1 MNNSYFQYLE
11 TSKLLFKYREAI
23 ELLQEELENNGGE
36 LTNEIENKFKGIED
50 DGEQLAWEI
59 LQLQDAID
67 SEIKTNKER
76 IERIEKLNV
85 SLGKQDEYLN
95 SLLSILIKE
104 NGKLN
109 NSANFAL
116 KLGERNLTLQK
127 KISYDVGD
135 NFSNPD
141 FIRYSVKGKITEG
154 NAKRIETFL
163 HQKGE
168 DGILEKQV
176 LKRELASHIKET
188 GILPDDVEQIVKT
201 FVSKR

>member
-1 MNNSYFQYLE
+1 MKNSYFQYLS
-11 TSKLLFKYREAI
+11 TSQLILKYREAI

-36 LTNEIENKFKGIED
+36 ITSEIENKFKEIEE
-50 DGEQLAWEI
+50 DGETLAWEI
-59 LQLQDAID
+59 LQLQDGIEND
-67 SEIKTNKER
+67 IKTNKER
-76 IERIEKLNV
+76 IKKLERLNV
-85 SLGKQDEYLN
+85 SLGKQDGYLD

-135 NFSNPD
+135 NFSD
-141 FIRYSVKGKITEG
+141 STFIRYSVKGKITEE

>member
-36 LTNEIENKFKGIED
+36 LTNEIEESFKQIEE
-50 DGEQLAWEI
+50 DGELLAWEI

-76 IERIEKLNV
+76 IERIEKLNI
-85 SLGKQDEYLN
+85 SLGKQDGYLD

-135 NFSNPD
+135 NFSD
-141 FIRYSVKGKITEG
+141 STFIRYSVKGKITEE

-168 DGILEKQV
+168 EGVLEKQI

-188 GILPDDVEQIVKT
+188 GILPDDVEQVTKQFI
-201 FVSKR
+201 SKR

>member
-36 LTNEIENKFKGIED
+36 LTKEIENSFKQIEE

-59 LQLQDAID
+59 LQLQDGIEND
-67 SEIKTNKER
+67 IKTNKER
-76 IERIEKLNV
+76 IKKLERLND
-85 SLGKQDEYLN
+85 SLEKQDEYLDK
-95 SLLSILIKE
+95 LLSILIKE

-127 KISYDVGD
+127 KISYNVGE
-135 NFSNPD
+135 NFNNPD
-141 FIRYSVKGKITEG
+141 FVRYSVTGKITEE

-168 DGILEKQV
+168 EGVLEKQI

-201 FVSKR
+201 FISKR